1 MKQFKI
7 NFKGKLIL
15 STLLLTLLIITLFS
29 YLVLTNS
36 PKVSSTLYRQILV
49 YSLISL
55 LLCLLW
61 ASLFSRTILKPL
73 KDLLKACANI
83 SRGDLSSKIK
93 LKSRDEFGLLAGA
106 FNQMVISIRAHRYSL
121 EERLKELSTLNQLGK
136 VINSTLELDKLL
148 PQVIERT
155 SEIMQVK
162 EAILMLTDSQ
172 TKELIVR
179 QACGEDTERLKEVK
193 FKLGEGIAGWVAQ
206 RGEPLLLNDAQS
218 DSRFK
223 LFSQQ
228 EKNKIR
234 SLLCVPLIAQ
244 DQTLGVISLADK
256 TSGENFTEN
265 DLRFFTTIASQV
277 ATAIDNARLYEL
289 AITDELTNLY
299 IYRYFRQRLDN
310 EIKRSRRY
318 FFPLALIILDIDHF
332 KRVNDTYGHQCGDFV
347 LKELAKIIKEEVREV
362 DISCRYGGEEFTVIL
377 PETDLEGASTLA
389 ERLRESVEEHSF
401 LFKKQLLKI
410 TISLG
415 VAELSPS
422 LSGIEELIN
431 LADIALYQAKEGGRN
446 KVVVGR

>member
-1 MKQFKI
+1 
-7 NFKGKLIL
+7 
-15 STLLLTLLIITLFS
+15 
-29 YLVLTNS
+29 
-36 PKVSSTLYRQILV
+36 
-49 YSLISL
+49 
-55 LLCLLW
+55 
-61 ASLFSRTILKPL
+61 
-73 KDLLKACANI
+73 
-83 SRGDLSSKIK
+83 
-93 LKSRDEFGLLAGA
+93 
-106 FNQMVISIRAHRYSL
+106 
-121 EERLKELSTLNQLGK
+121 
-136 VINSTLELDKLL
+136 
-148 PQVIERT
+148 
-155 SEIMQVK
+155 MQVK

>member
-1 MKQFKI
+1 M
-7 NFKGKLIL
+7 
-15 STLLLTLLIITLFS
+15 
-29 YLVLTNS
+29 
-36 PKVSSTLYRQILV
+36 
-49 YSLISL
+49 
-55 LLCLLW
+55 
-61 ASLFSRTILKPL
+61 
-73 KDLLKACANI
+73 
-83 SRGDLSSKIK
+83 
-93 LKSRDEFGLLAGA
+93 
-106 FNQMVISIRAHRYSL
+106 
-121 EERLKELSTLNQLGK
+121 
-136 VINSTLELDKLL
+136 
-148 PQVIERT
+148 
-155 SEIMQVK
+155 
-162 EAILMLTDSQ
+162 
-172 TKELIVR
+172 
-179 QACGEDTERLKEVK
+179 
-193 FKLGEGIAGWVAQ
+193 
-206 RGEPLLLNDAQS
+206 
-218 DSRFK
+218 
-223 LFSQQ
+223 
-228 EKNKIR
+228 
-234 SLLCVPLIAQ
+234 PLIAQ